1 MENVCNKAI
10 FLAPKVYCLKT
21 EKGNTIY
28 KVKGLKHEI
37 ELTMKDFEN
46 LLYKNALIEKTQTN
60 LRKNL
65 NDGHIKLLEQVYT
78 LKVTD
83 SKRQLIYNK
92 NNKLIGAKAYKI
104 NEIKLLNS
112 SFI

>member
-1 MENVCNKAI
+1 LENVCNKAI

-28 KVKGLKHEI
+28 KVKELKHEI